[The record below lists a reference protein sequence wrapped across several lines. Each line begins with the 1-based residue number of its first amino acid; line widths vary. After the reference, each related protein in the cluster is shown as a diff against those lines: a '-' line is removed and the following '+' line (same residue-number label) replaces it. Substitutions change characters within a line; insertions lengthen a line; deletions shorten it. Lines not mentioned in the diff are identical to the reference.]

1 MTKYEVMPLVCGYGI
16 FENGELKLVVN
27 SKANALLIK
36 YVLEQDLKHKVV
48 IKDLLE
54 PKKKP
59 KRKFRTMT
67 YGEFCEKW
75 LKQYYCCADGIH
87 ETLKNV
93 CPFYGLSKA
102 TLCDYNEVYTQ
113 EPCKLPN
120 GKYILIEVT
129 E

>member
-1 MTKYEVMPLVCGYGI
+1 MTKYEVKAVVSDYGI
-16 FENGELKLVVN
+16 FENGELKLIVN
-27 SKANALLIK
+27 SQANALMIK

-59 KRKFRTMT
+59 KHKFRTMT

-87 ETLKNV
+87 ETLKMFV
-93 CPFYGLSKA
+93 RFMGLVKL
-102 TLCDYNEVYTQ
+102 LCVITT
-113 EPCKLPN
+113 
-120 GKYILIEVT
+120 KYIHKNRVNCQT
-129 E
+129 ANTY